1 MPKFE
6 ADSKV
11 TAIIPED
18 IYNKIPDAKKQEFS
32 RGILIYLS
40 REQPALYEKVQTE
53 GEFSEE
59 LVTELQSQI
68 RTFEEMLLKKKGL
81 A

>member
-6 ADSKV
+6 ADPRV

-40 REQPALYEKVQTE
+40 REKPALYDQVQAE
-53 GEFSEE
+53 GDFSPE
-59 LVTELQSQI
+59 LITELQPKI
-68 RTFEEMLLKKKGL
+68 REFEEMLLKKKGL
-81 A
+81 S